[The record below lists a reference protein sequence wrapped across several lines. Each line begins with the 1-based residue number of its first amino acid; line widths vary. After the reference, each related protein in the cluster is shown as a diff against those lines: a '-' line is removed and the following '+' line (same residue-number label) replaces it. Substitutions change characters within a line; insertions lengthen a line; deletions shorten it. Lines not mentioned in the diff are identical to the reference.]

1 MVFLFSIS
9 FPKLSIVAEE
19 KRKALVN
26 RKNNLQGGL
35 SKLNDAANHVDS
47 LSTDAE
53 KKRKLVT
60 EKKAQADQAL
70 IDIRNNFSFLGAF
83 ILRHK

>member
-1 MVFLFSIS
+1 MQ
-9 FPKLSIVAEE
+9 E
-19 KRKALVN
+19 

-35 SKLNDAANHVDS
+35 SKLSDAANHVDS

-60 EKKAQADQAL
+60 EKKTQADQAL
-70 IDIRNNFSFLGAF
+70 VDIPFPFPF
-83 ILRHK
+83 ILPL